1 MARKNNLLTT
11 TSGKAA
17 FYAMCW
23 EDMRK
28 IAHENG
34 WAIAL
39 HGSLN
44 MDLDI
49 MAMPWEEDCKSADD
63 FIKSLANLF
72 ETPFP
77 ILKYRVKP
85 HQRISYNL
93 VIYGNFSIDIQMIGG
108 DSVENPDLYKDLGC
122 ESIIYNLDKA

>member
-1 MARKNNLLTT
+1 MAKNNILTT
-11 TSGKAA
+11 TNGKAA

-39 HGSLN
+39 HGSLKT
-44 MDLDI
+44 DLDI
-49 MAMPWEEDCKSADD
+49 MAMPWEEGCKPSDIFVKA
-63 FIKSLANLF
+63 LANLF
-72 ETPFP
+72 ETQFP

-85 HQRISYNL
+85 HNRISYSL
-93 VIYGNFSIDIQMIGG
+93 AIFGNFSLDIQMIGG
-108 DSVENPDLYKDLGC
+108 DSVEDPNLYDDLGC

>member
-11 TSGKAA
+11 TNGKAA

-39 HGSLN
+39 HGSLKT
-44 MDLDI
+44 DLDI
-49 MAMPWEEDCKSADD
+49 MAMPWEEDCKPADV
-63 FIKSLANLF
+63 FIKSLADLF
-72 ETPFP
+72 KSPFL

-85 HQRISYNL
+85 HNRISYNL
-93 VIYGNFSIDIQMIGG
+93 VIYGDFSLDIQMIGG
-108 DSVENPDLYKDLGC
+108 NSVENPDLYKDLGC